1 VARRFSLWQKVVA
14 LAPLLL
20 LLAYIPGE
28 MMLRCRM
35 DGLLRPAC
43 CCANKGQADASPN
56 AAPSAVLKAQSCC
69 AREATRTDQPPS
81 AEAVRLGDRDPL
93 QTAVVAFVASSIA
106 TLSPPAA
113 RLDWAWQRHGPVDD
127 GPPIVLLK
135 HAFLI

>member
-43 CCANKGQADASPN
+43 CCPNKSQDDASPN
-56 AAPSAVLKAQSCC
+56 AALKAQSCC

-81 AEAVRLGDRDPL
+81 AEAARLGDRDPL
-93 QTAVVAFVASSIA
+93 PTAVVAFVASSVA
-106 TLSPPAA
+106 TLSPPPA
-113 RLDWAWQRHGPVDD
+113 RLDWAWQRHGPVGD